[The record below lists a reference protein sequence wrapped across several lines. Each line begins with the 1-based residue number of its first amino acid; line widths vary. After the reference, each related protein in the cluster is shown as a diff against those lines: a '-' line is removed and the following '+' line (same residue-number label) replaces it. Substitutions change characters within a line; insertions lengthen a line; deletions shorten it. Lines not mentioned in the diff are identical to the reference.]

1 MTPAARQSAH
11 GPGESRLVRVVER
24 IAIGIASLVLSIGL
38 ILLLSGYFA
47 GRDQA
52 AVSGGTSGPGQAFSD
67 LGHATLSPGQP
78 RPSYNSNPPTSG
90 PHVTEAV
97 VRDGATLNDDQLL
110 QALQLGNVV
119 IVYGTKQ
126 PPPGLSQVREHGG
139 ATVHVGARRH
149 RRRRDP
155 RPPAGH
161 GGAGGA
167 RLDAPAASEQSV
179 RPAAR
184 PVRVVLAR
192 SRRFGLAGIG
202 LLLGSQV
209 PTRQARGGEC
219 GFRHA
224 YGSFRRPGRW
234 RVAES
239 AVVTDPR
246 RRARRKF
253 LRG

>member
-1 MTPAARQSAH
+1 VTPATRQSAR
-11 GPGESRLVRVVER
+11 GPGESRLVRVAER

-67 LGHATLSPGQP
+67 LGHATLSPGQA

-126 PPPGLSQVREHGG
+126 PPAGLSKFASTAAPPFTPALA
-139 ATVHVGARRH
+139 ATG
-149 RRRRDP
+149 
-155 RPPAGH
+155 
-161 GGAGGA
+161 
-167 RLDAPAASEQSV
+167 DAV
-179 RPAAR
+179 I
-184 PVRVVLAR
+184 LA
-192 SRRFGLAGIG
+192 
-202 LLLGSQV
+202 
-209 PTRQARGGEC
+209 
-219 GFRHA
+219 
-224 YGSFRRPGRW
+224 RRPGTAGLVALAW
-234 RVAES
+234 THLLRVNS
-239 AVVTDPR
+239 PSDPQLGQ
-246 RRARRKF
+246 F
-253 LRG
+253 VSFWLGRGASG